1 MFRGVGVRGRSG
13 IGEGGGGFSLPG
25 CFLKVMVL
33 LSRLGLFIYSLTKGH
48 HFRVLCQKK
57 KTLRM
62 LPYPHTRV
70 DTSYVV
76 CLSAGLATA
85 PSDIF

>member
-1 MFRGVGVRGRSG
+1 MFRGVGVRGHSG

-57 KTLRM
+57 NLSECSRI
-62 LPYPHTRV
+62 LILGSIRR
-70 DTSYVV
+70 TSYV
-76 CLSAGLATA
+76 
-85 PSDIF
+85 